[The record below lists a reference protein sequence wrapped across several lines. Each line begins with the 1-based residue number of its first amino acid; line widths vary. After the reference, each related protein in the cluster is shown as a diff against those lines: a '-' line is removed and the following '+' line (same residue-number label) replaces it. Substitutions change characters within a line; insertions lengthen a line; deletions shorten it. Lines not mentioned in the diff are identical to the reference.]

1 MSADPELGQRPLDAL
16 RSGDIAGAV
25 QAATR
30 AYRFGDDLT
39 VTKAQLLAAMEAIE
53 RVLDEIIAGRSV
65 SNDDA
70 KAAPI
75 DDRDARK
82 SALEELARLG
92 QEFDAEP
99 NAETWLQRE
108 VAPAYDAMK
117 ADLSRA
123 DGDDAD
129 YTPGPKTIAAMQ
141 EARRGGLEQITLAA
155 LQAEWTQGV
164 ESGDGGELDFEEL
177 KAGARKRRKAI
188 EAVDLSDETAVV
200 FDPEILGGELVVRG
214 TRVPALD
221 ILARLRAGQTTA
233 KIHRDYP
240 SLELVDGIDGVIRW
254 AEKTLGADWRA
265 TDKRVT
271 QPNAE
276 TPSETAY
283 RILEKHGL
291 AFPANCEPIPPEE
304 FRKLYGEGDET
315 NEPKPD

>member
-1 MSADPELGQRPLDAL
+1 MS
-16 RSGDIAGAV
+16 
-25 QAATR
+25 
-30 AYRFGDDLT
+30 DDKKTET
-39 VTKAQLLAAMEAIE
+39 VTIWLEAE
-53 RVLDEIIAGRSV
+53 TLEAVK
-65 SNDDA
+65 A
-70 KAAPI
+70 KAAAEGMTLDAWIERLIVRDIIASTPPHIVASSQRLAMATVDMSPELRERIAALVDGMAVDLDAPI
-75 DDRDARK
+75 
-82 SALEELARLG
+82 
-92 QEFDAEP
+92 
-99 NAETWLQRE
+99 
-108 VAPAYDAMK
+108 V
-117 ADLSRA
+117 
-123 DGDDAD
+123 DDAD

-141 EARRGGLEQITLAA
+141 EARRGGLEQITLAE

-164 ESGDGGELDFEEL
+164 ESGDAGELDFEEL

-233 KIHRDYP
+233 EIHRDYP

-291 AFPANCEPIPPEE
+291 AFPANREPIPPEE

-315 NEPKPD
+315 DEPKPD